1 MKALTTA
8 QIDVLKEMI
17 NIGVGKSAGSLN
29 TLLNKHINLQVP
41 IVRIMHYNELKEYLS
56 EFKDE
61 NYASV
66 TLSFKGD
73 LVGNTK
79 LLFTSSNA
87 AKLVDNFTG
96 ENQIDIDLDSIR
108 SGVLNEIGNIV
119 INAVMGTFS
128 NMLEIHLDYI
138 VPFFEEGGKTI
149 IIPKELN
156 KNQSMIVFAKTDFL
170 IDQIEV
176 SGSFAIFFEMNSFN
190 NLIDKINKF
199 IG

>member
-41 IVRIMHYNELKEYLS
+41 IVRIMHYNELKEYLN

-96 ENQIDIDLDSIR
+96 ENLMDIDLDSIR

-128 NMLEIHLDYI
+128 NMLEINLDYI
-138 VPFFEEGGKTI
+138 VPFFEEGNKTI

-156 KNQSMIVFAKTDFL
+156 ENQSMIVFAKTDFL
-170 IDQIEV
+170 IDEIEV
-176 SGSFAIFFEMNSFN
+176 SGSFAIFFEMDSFK